1 MSDNSRLTFSAD
13 VKYVNGKIDKWEN
26 MELKIGEQTIYPLNS
41 PTVPSSSPAAPL
53 GDGAAPLG
61 DGAAP
66 LGDGAAPLGDGAAPL
81 GDGAA
86 SSKLSPEA
94 LKKQQEDEE
103 EEEDRRDNEELAKLP
118 PPNGVPTCAGKS
130 VTQDQVNELK
140 NKNCSEVDFAQ
151 LKDLSGKTN
160 IGNPIN
166 AGCDDATKETLSILK
181 NALLSKKASC
191 QNESR
196 ENVSMNNLYSTQPPE
211 AKASDASSTALVVGP
226 PDLDSNYR
234 QLSREEKQE
243 LGQLQTKQLRDN
255 AVKNQDAIK
264 NQAAIKDN
272 SKQAKGEIG
281 EIDGGSKRRKSK
293 RRSHKKNKRRNT
305 KRRQYR

>member
-1 MSDNSRLTFSAD
+1 MSEVKQLTFSAE
-13 VKYVNGKIDKWEN
+13 VNYVNGKIDKWEN
-26 MELKIGEQTIYPLNS
+26 MELKIGEQTIYPVNS

-53 GDGAAPLG
+53 ADGAKKESDPLGDAAPLG
-61 DGAAP
+61 DGASLA
-66 LGDGAAPLGDGAAPL
+66 
-81 GDGAA
+81 
-86 SSKLSPEA
+86 LSPDDVA
-94 LKKQQEDEE
+94 
-103 EEEDRRDNEELAKLP
+103 
-118 PPNGVPTCAGKS
+118 TCAGKS
-130 VTQDQVNELK
+130 VTQKEIDELK
-140 NKNCSEVDFAQ
+140 SKNCSDLNFAQ

-160 IGNPIN
+160 IGNRIN
-166 AGCDDATKETLSILK
+166 AGCDNATKETLSILN

-196 ENVSMNNLYSTQPPE
+196 ENVLDKNSMNNLYSTQPPE

-226 PDLDSNYR
+226 PDLDSNYQ

-272 SKQAKGEIG
+272 SKQATGKIE